1 MDLIDW
7 FIEELFESILLHLT
21 ISLQRLVRAAEL
33 SSLASVQGSNQRLAV
48 LFFGEIEDL
57 KKKMCPMRFSND
69 LDSIVQV
76 QYPPEWKSG
85 HLDLT
90 WSMSSVV
97 RHKMGWELF
106 IHCIVGHVRTPKN
119 TQIFLL
125 VANKWKSIGI
135 LKYSYFSSGKQM
147 DPRGSPDLAEALST
161 H

>member
-1 MDLIDW
+1 M
-7 FIEELFESILLHLT
+7 
-21 ISLQRLVRAAEL
+21 RAAEL

-57 KKKMCPMRFSND
+57 KKKKMCPIRFSND

-97 RHKMGWELF
+97 RHKMGWEHF
-106 IHCIVGHVRTPKN
+106 IHSIDGQVKVPKN
-119 TQIFLL
+119 SQTLFL
-125 VANKWKSIGI
+125 VANK
-135 LKYSYFSSGKQM
+135 
-147 DPRGSPDLAEALST
+147 
-161 H
+161 